1 MNRRGRITENQEK
14 AHGRRHVSEED
25 LSLNCIVKIDQ
36 GSGGGEGEGERN
48 TGRGD
53 KLGVWD

>member
-36 GSGGGEGEGERN
+36 GSGGGEKGWR
-48 TGRGD
+48 RD